1 VGDRKESKGYP
12 EPLSITTAG
21 REVEGSMRESE
32 KVAVILKAEGGSE
45 SECEAEDH
53 GREEVNKDEK
63 EGSIG
68 ESKDDVD
75 ADFDPK

>member
-1 VGDRKESKGYP
+1 
-12 EPLSITTAG
+12 
-21 REVEGSMRESE
+21 MRESE